1 MGVVFLGSY
10 LCISIL
16 EFKFLIKLFLLF
28 QYHNLCISILEF
40 KCKRYFKVN
49 YEMIDLCI
57 SILEFKYLFFL
68 HLQDYKVKF
77 MYFYIRI

>member
-57 SILEFKYLFFL
+57 SILEFKLK
-68 HLQDYKVKF
+68 YKVEIVGIETLIYVF
-77 MYFYIRI
+77 LY